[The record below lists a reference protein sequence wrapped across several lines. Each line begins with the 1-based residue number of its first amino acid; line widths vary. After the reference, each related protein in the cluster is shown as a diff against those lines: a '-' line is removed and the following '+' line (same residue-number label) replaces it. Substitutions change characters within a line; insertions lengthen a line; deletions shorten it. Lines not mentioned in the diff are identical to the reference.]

1 MAAEEEKEI
10 IQWKYSDTCAVVG
23 GGPKSPDQTRPLP
36 LPLAPPKAHSASS
49 SSISTSSFSV
59 YSSSQVSSLVNQG
72 HKNQFLF
79 DRANFC
85 LWANRGEERV
95 LFEYIAAEKGKY
107 RNGCGGTHSL
117 VEQ

>member
-1 MAAEEEKEI
+1 MEEYCIGEGKGEREIEETLIANKMQMQAATNFGAEKR
-10 IQWKYSDTCAVVG
+10 
-23 GGPKSPDQTRPLP
+23 SPLTMPPFPSLFNSLP
-36 LPLAPPKAHSASS
+36 LLL
-49 SSISTSSFSV
+49 F
-59 YSSSQVSSLVNQG
+59 LFLW
-72 HKNQFLF
+72 FLF